1 MVCTSIITKTTA
13 LAGFG
18 LNKEVGYSFGRTPG
32 EGIAEQITELRN
44 RKDKGLPRFPRQAL
58 DIYGARTR
66 NRTGTPLRAGDF
78 KSHASTSFAIRA
90 VARCNRVGNI

>member
-1 MVCTSIITKTTA
+1 MGWEIGRQN
-13 LAGFG
+13 AGG
-18 LNKEVGYSFGRTPG
+18 GI
-32 EGIAEQITELRN
+32 IAEQLLELRN
-44 RKDKGLPRFPRQAL
+44 RKDKGLPRFPWQAL